1 MVCVTII
8 FKISWG
14 SEIESVFAFKQ
25 SLIVSGDF
33 KRDNGRVGKGQSVKQ
48 FASTEIQ
55 VLLKH
60 LVLDFP
66 RRLFVQSLQLAW
78 NVKIVVEKKKLLSTK
93 KLSSGGAPYFS
104 IWRTKWIFVSA
115 LYFKNWYS
123 GLNG

>member
-1 MVCVTII
+1 MVCVTIVDIIVIAARI
-8 FKISWG
+8 FKISRG

-60 LVLDFP
+60 LVSDTYGGVTGV
-66 RRLFVQSLQLAW
+66 RLRDVYDI
-78 NVKIVVEKKKLLSTK
+78 K
-93 KLSSGGAPYFS
+93 
-104 IWRTKWIFVSA
+104 
-115 LYFKNWYS
+115 
-123 GLNG
+123 